1 MNTLQQKQRDSE
13 KPAVAE
19 RVNFQLPA
27 VNIHETDDGYTLE
40 ADMPGVTREGLEI
53 YLDRNELT
61 LVGRRTPVKSET
73 VHYRESSVDDFRRVF
88 ELDPQIHTDSIT
100 AKVDNGV
107 LTLNLAKR
115 EEVKPRKIAVT
126 A

>member
-1 MNTLQQKQRDSE
+1 MNKLQQTQGDSE

-19 RVNFQLPA
+19 RVNFQLPP
-27 VNIHETDDGYTLE
+27 VNIYEAEDGYTLE
-40 ADMPGVTREGLEI
+40 ADLPGVTRESLEI
-53 YLDRNELT
+53 FLDRNELT

-73 VHYRESSVDDFRRVF
+73 VHYRESTTDDFRRVF

-107 LTLNLAKR
+107 LTLHLAKR
-115 EEVKPRKIAVT
+115 EEVKPRRIEVNA
-126 A
+126 